1 MTPSSRNKPT
11 VREVDP
17 RDVEFGRRVKKLRE
31 ERGMTQLQFAAVLEK
46 TGSWVSQVERGIQPV
61 TRIDTLQTLAD
72 ALNVPVQRLRP
83 GVAAPTTPPEVPQPV
98 SYAND
103 LDGAAQLI
111 SGHPALSTLLGTDS
125 DSSPVFL
132 EQLRADV
139 DELWELTH
147 ADEYA
152 AVSEALGGLLP
163 ALERAVRVVSPEE
176 RPEAHT
182 LLART
187 YQALAAAFVRQG
199 LPSPAWVAADR
210 AIAAAEQ
217 SGDPLS
223 VCAGIFRMVQAF
235 IRHQELGQAAHAAR
249 AATQALSARDDLGPK
264 GLSVLGALHLALAL
278 IGARSGQRAEAK
290 AEIQKAREIA
300 ARIGEDRNDF
310 NLEFGPT
317 NVEIHAVSIAV
328 ELGDA
333 GEAVDT
339 GLAIDAEGLSPERRG
354 RLLMDMGRAYTQRRK
369 TAEATD
375 CLLRAEA
382 LTPQMIRTHGAA
394 RAAIKDLVLMSGDN
408 LTSDLLELAE
418 RADAMP

>member
-1 MTPSSRNKPT
+1 MNRRKPT
-11 VREVDP
+11 AREVDP
-17 RDVEFGRRVKKLRE
+17 KDVEFGRRVKKLRE
-31 ERGMTQLQFAAVLEK
+31 ERELTQLQFAAMLEK
-46 TGSWVSQVERGIQPV
+46 TGSWVSQIERGIQPV
-61 TRIDTLQTLAD
+61 TRIDTLQALAD

-83 GVAAPTTPPEVPQPV
+83 GTPASSAPAEIPQPM
-98 SYAND
+98 SYTND

-125 DSSPVFL
+125 PSGPVSL
-132 EQLRADV
+132 EDLRVEV
-139 DELWELTH
+139 DEIWELTH

-152 AVSEALGGLLP
+152 AVSESLADLLP
-163 ALERAVRVVSPEE
+163 ALERAVRIVEQE
-176 RPEAHT
+176 QRAEAYS

-199 LPSPAWVAADR
+199 LPSAAWVAADR

-235 IRHQELGQAAHAAR
+235 VRNKELGQAAHAAR
-249 AATQALSARDDLGPK
+249 TATVALSARDDLDPK
-264 GLSVLGALHLALAL
+264 GLSVLGALHLTLAL
-278 IGARSGQRAEAK
+278 VSARSGERAEAK
-290 AEIQKAREIA
+290 EEIQKAREIA

-333 GEAVDT
+333 GEAVDI
-339 GLAIDAEGLSPERRG
+339 GLSINAEGLSAERQG
-354 RLLMDMGRAYTQRRK
+354 RLLMDLGRAYTQRRRIP
-369 TAEATD
+369 EATES
-375 CLLRAEA
+375 LLRAES
-382 LTPQMIRTHGAA
+382 LTPQMIRTHGAS
-394 RAAIKDLVLMSGDN
+394 RAAIRDLVLMAGDK
-408 LTSDLLELAE
+408 LTKDLMGLAE

>member
-1 MTPSSRNKPT
+1 MNRRKPT
-11 VREVDP
+11 AREVDP
-17 RDVEFGRRVKKLRE
+17 KDVEFGRRVKKLRE
-31 ERGMTQLQFAAVLEK
+31 ERELTQLQFAALLEK

-61 TRIDTLQTLAD
+61 SRLDTLQALAD

-83 GVAAPTTPPEVPQPV
+83 GTPAPSVPAEIPQPL

-103 LDGAAQLI
+103 LEGAAQLI
-111 SGHPALSTLLGTDS
+111 SGHPALGTLLGTP
-125 DSSPVFL
+125 SSSEPVSM
-132 EQLRADV
+132 ERLRAEV
-139 DELWELTH
+139 DEIWELTH

-152 AVSEALGGLLP
+152 AVSDSLADLLP
-163 ALERAVRVVSPEE
+163 SLERAVRVVDQEQ
-176 RPEAHT
+176 RPEAYN

-217 SGDPLS
+217 SGDPLG

-235 IRHQELGQAAHAAR
+235 VRNKELGQAAHAAR
-249 AATQALSARDDLGPK
+249 TATVALSARDDLGPK
-264 GLSVLGALHLALAL
+264 GLSVLGALHLTLAL
-278 IGARSGQRAEAK
+278 VSARSGERAEAK
-290 AEIQKAREIA
+290 EEIQKAREIA

-333 GEAVDT
+333 GEALDI
-339 GLAIDAEGLSPERRG
+339 GLSINAEGLSLERQG
-354 RLLMDMGRAYTQRRK
+354 RLLMDLGRAYAQRRRIP
-369 TAEATD
+369 EATE
-375 CLLRAEA
+375 LFLRAES
-382 LTPQMIRTHGAA
+382 LTPEMIRTHGAS
-394 RAAIKDLVLMSGDN
+394 RAAIKDLVLMSGDK
-408 LTSDLLELAE
+408 LTSDLAELAE
-418 RADAMP
+418 RADAMS